1 MWKLIQTKY
10 GYTVKR
16 STVMMLLAVMDPEG
30 TRQRKMHRLQRR
42 TYENMG
48 PNWCWHM
55 DGYDKLKPY
64 GFPIHACIDGFSR
77 KIIWLEL
84 STTNNDP
91 GVVAQYYLTA
101 VFQLGGCPARMRS
114 DHGTENVTIAT
125 CQMAFR
131 HYHGDRYAGANSFI
145 FGSSIRNCRI
155 ESWWSRL
162 RNFRMEWWIDLFK
175 TLVDNGLY
183 DCDVEHQYH
192 TAGYVFGPLLQQE
205 LKEFK
210 DMWNC
215 HRIRRNRFA
224 ACPCDVPD
232 DVYNLYSFMGEDY
245 RQSIDPGLLAHCMV
259 HCAHNAPPFYPPEF
273 QVLADNLLSDLFL
286 TQGQITV
293 HNCKAVYLYMDPPKR
308 IKSKN
313 DSTVFQKKVMEYL
326 NQQSKSS
333 STDAATKEPILTRE
347 KLINKYQAC
356 TSAKRRSSDRDQRST
371 EESLFG
377 SVTIERAVKDSDC
390 IQMLLTS
397 LKFCPK
403 GVRRQPGDRVY
414 PSGQIWDQESVTLDE
429 EDSVP
434 RDREDS
440 VPRDREDS
448 GEHSVPQDAV
458 PREDSVPRDAVPEK
472 IQFPGMQFPEK
483 IQFSRIEFL
492 RNVENQKLY
501 DLSCKDELMIPYENL
516 EVTEVTLGSGTFG
529 VVVKGVYLGTEVA
542 IKMIKMDDD
551 MNLKTHLEVQIM
563 RQLRHPNIITLMGIS
578 SNKSELL
585 IVMNLVNGFNVDQ
598 VIFKQAL
605 PLDTNTVRS
614 IAVQITKA
622 LTYMH
627 GRSPRVIHHDI
638 KPSNIMVTGS
648 HHVFVCDLG
657 LARLQNHLATI
668 KTSKGCGAG
677 TVPYKA
683 PEMFYDGKIS
693 TPADIY
699 SFGCVLI
706 ELTTSRRVWGTMD
719 GYQITAK
726 VCGSYQLLPEP
737 PSTDAVPEPYKNL
750 CAQCTRLN
758 QAERPSALA
767 VLHQLMAL

>member
-1 MWKLIQTKY
+1 MS
-10 GYTVKR
+10 VCR

-30 TRQRKMHRLQRR
+30 TRQRKMHRRLQRR

-101 VFQLGGCPARMRS
+101 VFQLG
-114 DHGTENVTIAT
+114 
-125 CQMAFR
+125 
-131 HYHGDRYAGANSFI
+131 
-145 FGSSIRNCRI
+145 
-155 ESWWSRL
+155 
-162 RNFRMEWWIDLFK
+162 
-175 TLVDNGLY
+175 
-183 DCDVEHQYH
+183 
-192 TAGYVFGPLLQQE
+192 
-205 LKEFK
+205 
-210 DMWNC
+210 
-215 HRIRRNRFA
+215 
-224 ACPCDVPD
+224 
-232 DVYNLYSFMGEDY
+232 
-245 RQSIDPGLLAHCMV
+245 
-259 HCAHNAPPFYPPEF
+259 
-273 QVLADNLLSDLFL
+273 
-286 TQGQITV
+286 
-293 HNCKAVYLYMDPPKR
+293 
-308 IKSKN
+308 
-313 DSTVFQKKVMEYL
+313 
-326 NQQSKSS
+326 
-333 STDAATKEPILTRE
+333 
-347 KLINKYQAC
+347 
-356 TSAKRRSSDRDQRST
+356 
-371 EESLFG
+371 
-377 SVTIERAVKDSDC
+377 
-390 IQMLLTS
+390 
-397 LKFCPK
+397 
-403 GVRRQPGDRVY
+403 
-414 PSGQIWDQESVTLDE
+414 
-429 EDSVP
+429 
-434 RDREDS
+434 
-440 VPRDREDS
+440 
-448 GEHSVPQDAV
+448 
-458 PREDSVPRDAVPEK
+458 
-472 IQFPGMQFPEK
+472 
-483 IQFSRIEFL
+483 
-492 RNVENQKLY
+492 
-501 DLSCKDELMIPYENL
+501 
-516 EVTEVTLGSGTFG
+516 GSGTFG

-683 PEMFYDGKIS
+683 PEMFYDGKRS

-719 GYQITAK
+719 GFQITAK
-726 VCGSYQLLPEP
+726 KHGLAHIPQRVLGQQPQENLATVVHWFRIDSLRLHDNPAFNYAVTSGLRFKAIFIVDPWFNASYNNG
-737 PSTDAVPEPYKNL
+737 PSVNVWRFYLESLHDLNDKLQKRPY
-750 CAQCTRLN
+750 QTRLN
-758 QAERPSALA
+758 VFVGQPTAILPALFSRWNVSKLTFQASQVSYESKQHDEIIQRMATEHSVECVSFFAHTLYNPNDILTCNNGRVPVSYKEFRRLLPIVGCPQEPIPEPNPLSLLLSYVAPGTSIAEGEIPTLQSLGFAPNEKLYTNHWVGERLK
-767 VLHQLMAL
+767 H

>member
-1 MWKLIQTKY
+1 
-10 GYTVKR
+10 
-16 STVMMLLAVMDPEG
+16 
-30 TRQRKMHRLQRR
+30 
-42 TYENMG
+42 
-48 PNWCWHM
+48 
-55 DGYDKLKPY
+55 
-64 GFPIHACIDGFSR
+64 
-77 KIIWLEL
+77 
-84 STTNNDP
+84 
-91 GVVAQYYLTA
+91 
-101 VFQLGGCPARMRS
+101 
-114 DHGTENVTIAT
+114 
-125 CQMAFR
+125 
-131 HYHGDRYAGANSFI
+131 
-145 FGSSIRNCRI
+145 
-155 ESWWSRL
+155 
-162 RNFRMEWWIDLFK
+162 
-175 TLVDNGLY
+175 
-183 DCDVEHQYH
+183 
-192 TAGYVFGPLLQQE
+192 
-205 LKEFK
+205 
-210 DMWNC
+210 
-215 HRIRRNRFA
+215 
-224 ACPCDVPD
+224 
-232 DVYNLYSFMGEDY
+232 
-245 RQSIDPGLLAHCMV
+245 
-259 HCAHNAPPFYPPEF
+259 
-273 QVLADNLLSDLFL
+273 
-286 TQGQITV
+286 
-293 HNCKAVYLYMDPPKR
+293 MDPPKR

-377 SVTIERAVKDSDC
+377 MKVCRMEKTRNKTYKRIGDCLRVSGFRSTDTYKDT
-390 IQMLLTS
+390 LRKATS
-397 LKFCPK
+397 SFDDAAQADAGTLIISMGRVANCPLQNGK
-403 GVRRQPGDRVY
+403 PWTLGGY
-414 PSGQIWDQESVTLDE
+414 LDE
-429 EDSVP
+429 LGGSRRITIGVYLPNQLLWMKKILFPGIEKIQFPGIEKIQEKIQFP
-434 RDREDS
+434 RMQFPEKIQFL
-440 VPRDREDS
+440 
-448 GEHSVPQDAV
+448 GMQF
-458 PREDSVPRDAVPEK
+458 PEK

-483 IQFSRIEFL
+483 IQCSRIEFL

-683 PEMFYDGKIS
+683 PEMFYDGKRS

-719 GYQITAK
+719 GFQITAK
-726 VCGSYQLLPEP
+726 VCDSYQLLPEP

>member
-1 MWKLIQTKY
+1 MS
-10 GYTVKR
+10 VCR

-42 TYENMG
+42 TYENMVR
-48 PNWCWHM
+48 H
-55 DGYDKLKPY
+55 
-64 GFPIHACIDGFSR
+64 
-77 KIIWLEL
+77 
-84 STTNNDP
+84 
-91 GVVAQYYLTA
+91 
-101 VFQLGGCPARMRS
+101 
-114 DHGTENVTIAT
+114 TE
-125 CQMAFR
+125 
-131 HYHGDRYAGANSFI
+131 H
-145 FGSSIRNCRI
+145 
-155 ESWWSRL
+155 
-162 RNFRMEWWIDLFK
+162 
-175 TLVDNGLY
+175 
-183 DCDVEHQYH
+183 
-192 TAGYVFGPLLQQE
+192 
-205 LKEFK
+205 
-210 DMWNC
+210 
-215 HRIRRNRFA
+215 
-224 ACPCDVPD
+224 
-232 DVYNLYSFMGEDY
+232 
-245 RQSIDPGLLAHCMV
+245 V
-259 HCAHNAPPFYPPEF
+259 HC
-273 QVLADNLLSDLFL
+273 
-286 TQGQITV
+286 I
-293 HNCKAVYLYMDPPKR
+293 
-308 IKSKN
+308 
-313 DSTVFQKKVMEYL
+313 
-326 NQQSKSS
+326 
-333 STDAATKEPILTRE
+333 
-347 KLINKYQAC
+347 
-356 TSAKRRSSDRDQRST
+356 
-371 EESLFG
+371 
-377 SVTIERAVKDSDC
+377 
-390 IQMLLTS
+390 
-397 LKFCPK
+397 
-403 GVRRQPGDRVY
+403 
-414 PSGQIWDQESVTLDE
+414 
-429 EDSVP
+429 
-434 RDREDS
+434 
-440 VPRDREDS
+440 
-448 GEHSVPQDAV
+448 
-458 PREDSVPRDAVPEK
+458 
-472 IQFPGMQFPEK
+472 
-483 IQFSRIEFL
+483 
-492 RNVENQKLY
+492 
-501 DLSCKDELMIPYENL
+501 DELMIPYENL

-657 LARLQNHLATI
+657 LAKLQNHLATI

-683 PEMFYDGKIS
+683 PEMFYDGKRS